1 MTLVKSF
8 IHGIKNTEDI
18 ILRQN
23 GNNNIVGTSVTQKVE
38 EQRVSKSLLKG
49 EVTQEVEEL
58 RYRNYL
64 IDRESK
70 DFEYYTSTLALRRD
84 KMDSK
89 FVTFWNEDNLDLIT
103 IQPNYASDE
112 GINSIKVNKEG
123 VYKGYE
129 LLNGNTEYTIK
140 IEREGFTPR
149 YFIEKYTKKIAVR
162 NIDETHDIIDF
173 YVSKYPD
180 ENDFKSKGFVREIEK
195 IRDEGIRSD
204 VIDMKKIDFITSH
217 AYRQNDMM
225 SYSFDNISLKYINEF
240 DGHYVVSVKGRI
252 LKNGDD
258 LTKKYYNKTVAD
270 KYKNKAKKDIVLNP
284 FTKEENKEYRCAHC
298 GKIITYDTDDI
309 DSLPIFNP
317 DDIFENNLDKEKY
330 PQATEYLDAQIC
342 EQTFGVILCHNCLKK
357 YLNNKEDKTSNEKST
372 SLFND

>member
-112 GINSIKVNKEG
+112 GINSIKVNK
-123 VYKGYE
+123 
-129 LLNGNTEYTIK
+129 
-140 IEREGFTPR
+140 
-149 YFIEKYTKKIAVR
+149 
-162 NIDETHDIIDF
+162 
-173 YVSKYPD
+173 
-180 ENDFKSKGFVREIEK
+180 ND
-195 IRDEGIRSD
+195 
-204 VIDMKKIDFITSH
+204 
-217 AYRQNDMM
+217 
-225 SYSFDNISLKYINEF
+225 
-240 DGHYVVSVKGRI
+240 RI
-252 LKNGDD
+252 
-258 LTKKYYNKTVAD
+258 
-270 KYKNKAKKDIVLNP
+270 
-284 FTKEENKEYRCAHC
+284 
-298 GKIITYDTDDI
+298 
-309 DSLPIFNP
+309 
-317 DDIFENNLDKEKY
+317 
-330 PQATEYLDAQIC
+330 
-342 EQTFGVILCHNCLKK
+342 
-357 YLNNKEDKTSNEKST
+357 
-372 SLFND
+372 